1 MSFVQ
6 QLARLNGSL
15 WLSAIFGSNFASPS
29 TGSGSAPQS
38 PLAGVIWTVPKG
50 KGRIIVSGVDIDL
63 ACNSTDNPH
72 KLFDESLLRALIEAA
87 VGSNTSN
94 V

>member
-6 QLARLNGSL
+6 QLAHLNGSL
-15 WLSAIFGSNFASPS
+15 WLSAIFGSNFASAS
-29 TGSGSAPQS
+29 TGDGSAPVS
-38 PLAGVIWTVPKG
+38 PLAGVIFSVPKG

-63 ACNSTDNPH
+63 TCNSTDHPH
-72 KLFDESLLRALIEAA
+72 RLFDESLLRALLEAA
-87 VGSNTSN
+87 VGSNSSS